1 MEFLSNISYLS
12 HHDLFPPIFLICSQ
26 MKNKTT
32 NKIPPK
38 KTKKESKDASLT
50 CAGSHACVD
59 RRGHKQ
65 HQQQTGSVFSCGPAL
80 PAGGD
85 GCAGTASGCPAS
97 AASFTQFWSRWYLRD
112 REYQYKRAPPHRLET
127 TLMLPFKQ
135 LHRLSDHDTGC
146 EIINTNTAVVW

>member
-1 MEFLSNISYLS
+1 MYHNM
-12 HHDLFPPIFLICSQ
+12 DFPPNFFNLS
-26 MKNKTT
+26 T
-32 NKIPPK
+32 NEKQQQTKYK
-38 KTKKESKDASLT
+38 KKKEDASLT

-65 HQQQTGSVFSCGPAL
+65 RQQQTGSVFSCGPVL

-112 REYQYKRAPPHRLET
+112 REYQYKGAPPHRLET

-135 LHRLSDHDTGC
+135 LYSHRLSDHDTECG
-146 EIINTNTAVVW
+146 IINTNTAVVW